1 MATLDEVL
9 ARLTGHTKGV
19 PMSLVWR
26 THFTEIQASR
36 NPPDDA
42 FTQARFNPTANWSG
56 KPGADNKFRF
66 TDVKVTVA
74 MNPGAS
80 WVVAGKQDP
89 VLLNHEQGH
98 YTLTWL
104 KARSLCR
111 KLLEAEFDKA
121 ILDVAKKPVKPVEY
135 QEAQFRKMFADAQAE
150 IDALN
155 ALYDSRSM
163 GAKDANGVIDTKF
176 QAAWD
181 RMIKHSLDNDTDPTL
196 LATIAGN
203 PRNW

>member
-1 MATLDEVL
+1 MT
-9 ARLTGHTKGV
+9 
-19 PMSLVWR
+19 LVWR

-42 FTQARFNPTANWSG
+42 FTQAKFNPTANWSG
-56 KPGADNKFRF
+56 KVGAGNMYRF
-66 TDVKVTVA
+66 TDVKVTVV
-74 MNPGAS
+74 MNGSAS

-111 KLLEAEFDKA
+111 KLLEAEFDKTV
-121 ILDVAKKPVKPVEY
+121 LDVAKKPVDPVAY

-150 IDALN
+150 VDALN
-155 ALYDSRSM
+155 SLYDSRTM
-163 GAKDANGVIDTKF
+163 GAKDANGLIDTTF
-176 QAAWD
+176 QKAWD
-181 RMIKHSLDNDTDPTL
+181 KLIKYSLDNDTDPTL
-196 LATIAGN
+196 LVAMAGN
-203 PRNW
+203 PRTF